1 MTDQKTPEE
10 LNAQFVSPADLA
22 NVQAVQKRKYAY
34 PSVADQ
40 LDMLWHMMDS
50 ESIPGK
56 GSDWYNAIL
65 AIKLQFPKP

>member
-1 MTDQKTPEE
+1 MTDQRTPEE

-22 NVQAVQKRKYAY
+22 AAQAVQNRKYAY
-34 PSVADQ
+34 PSVTNQ

-50 ESIPGK
+50 EAIPGK

-65 AIKLQFPKP
+65 AIKLQFPKS